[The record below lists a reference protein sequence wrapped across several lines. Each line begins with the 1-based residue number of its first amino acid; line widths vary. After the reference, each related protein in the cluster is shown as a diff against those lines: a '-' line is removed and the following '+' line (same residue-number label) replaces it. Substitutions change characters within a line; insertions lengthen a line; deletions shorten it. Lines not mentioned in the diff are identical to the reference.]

1 MKGVLAAL
9 DGGEEVDAGG
19 GAAPGAGGGQRLS
32 DKDRKALL
40 ETTAGKTLVAL
51 VPPVLASPAAAANA
65 ANAANAADVAA
76 AAVSSGPQGT
86 AGTRGQR
93 GLVAVVVHAKEPKN
107 PLAARALAMFSDGLV
122 KARSRSVLCINLCWH
137 SPWEFLA
144 Q

>member
-76 AAVSSGPQGT
+76 AVSSGPQGT